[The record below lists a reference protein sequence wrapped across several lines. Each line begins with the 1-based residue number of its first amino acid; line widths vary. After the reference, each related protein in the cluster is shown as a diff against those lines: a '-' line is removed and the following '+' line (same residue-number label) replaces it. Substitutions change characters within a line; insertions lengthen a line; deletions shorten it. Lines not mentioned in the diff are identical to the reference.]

1 MYYIK
6 GFRGNWKLVSKEK
19 ALEYGKNRLK
29 DLGLS
34 VYNTPKENKIK
45 MKVINR
51 HVKGIDLK
59 EFGIYE

>member
-1 MYYIK
+1 MCCVRGFK
-6 GFRGNWKLVSKEK
+6 GEWKLVSKEK

-34 VYNTPKENKIK
+34 VYDTPKENKMK
-45 MKVINR
+45 MKVINK
-51 HVKGIDLK
+51 HVRGIDLK